1 VQHDGLEHDH
11 RQHQPR
17 VPVPLPRLL
26 ALVCRVRDQ
35 VPAHMHKEIIE
46 LQEPAHMHKEI
57 IELQE
62 PAHMHKEI
70 IELLLSNKLTK

>member
-1 VQHDGLEHDH
+1 
-11 RQHQPR
+11 
-17 VPVPLPRLL
+17 
-26 ALVCRVRDQ
+26 
-35 VPAHMHKEIIE
+35 MHKEIIE